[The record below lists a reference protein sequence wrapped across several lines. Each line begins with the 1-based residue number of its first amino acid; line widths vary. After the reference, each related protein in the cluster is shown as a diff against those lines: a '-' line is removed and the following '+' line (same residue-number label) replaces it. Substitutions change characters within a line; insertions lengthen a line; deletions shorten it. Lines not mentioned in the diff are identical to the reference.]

1 MKNLNIKNWRV
12 QKVLRKQ
19 VVFFNSFLRNAETT
33 AKKAEQKKQ
42 KNRKMKLK
50 RNEKKN
56 KIKKK
61 NIHDILDK
69 FNDKQNEEK
78 YINHVKTSTK
88 RIKNQLDK
96 SINEILKIPLAIPH
110 FTEVIPQGLEP
121 IGVGRFGQVGL
132 YKIPSL
138 NIIVAGKSCHEASRK
153 EFLSEAILLSQVN
166 GSVFFPY
173 FFGMSND
180 LILMEFIGPSLG
192 DFSKTK
198 TTMDKINYYSIARS
212 VIEGVIFLHSKKI
225 LHNDLHCNKICLRKS
240 NMAMAVII
248 DLGKSSLESSSLKY
262 NITKATTQR
271 RYVTKHPHIAY
282 ELVFLGSMQSRK
294 TDTYSV

>member
-1 MKNLNIKNWRV
+1 MLKQL
-12 QKVLRKQ
+12 QRKQ
-19 VVFFNSFLRNAETT
+19 NR
-33 AKKAEQKKQ
+33 
-42 KNRKMKLK
+42 KNRKTEKWSWK
-50 RNEKKN
+50 ETKKKN

-166 GSVFFPY
+166 GSVFFP
-173 FFGMSND
+173 
-180 LILMEFIGPSLG
+180 
-192 DFSKTK
+192 
-198 TTMDKINYYSIARS
+198 
-212 VIEGVIFLHSKKI
+212 
-225 LHNDLHCNKICLRKS
+225 
-240 NMAMAVII
+240 
-248 DLGKSSLESSSLKY
+248 
-262 NITKATTQR
+262 
-271 RYVTKHPHIAY
+271 
-282 ELVFLGSMQSRK
+282 
-294 TDTYSV
+294 